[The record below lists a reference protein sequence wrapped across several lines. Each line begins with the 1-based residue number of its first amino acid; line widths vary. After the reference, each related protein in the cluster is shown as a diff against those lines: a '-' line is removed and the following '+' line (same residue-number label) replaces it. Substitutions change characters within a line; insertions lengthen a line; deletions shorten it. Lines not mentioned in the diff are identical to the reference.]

1 MVFYKTVQFCFFQGS
16 GNPMIV
22 IINAQHNNFIL
33 SFTVMYDSQFFI
45 LPAYCIN
52 HVLQIFME

>member
-1 MVFYKTVQFCFFQGS
+1 MVFYETVQFCFFQGS

-33 SFTVMYDSQFFI
+33 SFTVMYDSQFFNI
-45 LPAYCIN
+45 ACLVYKLCVAN
-52 HVLQIFME
+52 F